1 MKPCATGKIIPSIL
15 VSQVKYTT
23 TVFILLVWA
32 SPEGFY
38 IEPKKKKKMQSLKCP
53 DLLLPESGDN
63 YTDSCFKMCN
73 LQ

>member
-1 MKPCATGKIIPSIL
+1 M
-15 VSQVKYTT
+15 
-23 TVFILLVWA
+23 FILLVWA